1 MDYFWSPNKK
11 LTGGKRRRKKKK
23 KKKKKKKEERDQAKV
38 WIHDLC
44 MDFGKI
50 LSKNLLGYGLLGFYL
65 DINLVPL
72 SRVLLGRHPN
82 SRFKGSLVEKP

>member
-1 MDYFWSPNKK
+1 MKISMDLCNFSMDSSKIWYGTLYRF
-11 LTGGKRRRKKKK
+11 
-23 KKKKKKKEERDQAKV
+23 V

-50 LSKNLLGYGLLGFYL
+50 LSKNLLRYGLLGFSL
-65 DINLVPL
+65 DIKLVPL
-72 SRVLLGRHPN
+72 SRVLLGRHLN

>member
-1 MDYFWSPNKK
+1 
-11 LTGGKRRRKKKK
+11 
-23 KKKKKKKEERDQAKV
+23 
-38 WIHDLC
+38 

-72 SRVLLGRHPN
+72 SRVFGRYPN

>member
-1 MDYFWSPNKK
+1 M
-11 LTGGKRRRKKKK
+11 GRRGRGRRR
-23 KKKKKKKEERDQAKV
+23 RGGRRNQAKV

-65 DINLVPL
+65 DINLVL
-72 SRVLLGRHPN
+72 FSRVLLGIHPN
-82 SRFKGSLVEKP
+82 TRFKGSLVEKP

>member
-1 MDYFWSPNKK
+1 MDYFLSPNKK

-23 KKKKKKKEERDQAKV
+23 KKEGRDQAKV

-82 SRFKGSLVEKP
+82 SRFKGSLVEKS

>member
-23 KKKKKKKEERDQAKV
+23 TKKKKEGRDQAKV

-72 SRVLLGRHPN
+72 SRVLLERHPN

>member
-1 MDYFWSPNKK
+1 MG
-11 LTGGKRRRKKKK
+11 LQRERTGREGEKRRGEEEEEEEEEKKK
-23 KKKKKKKEERDQAKV
+23 RSQDR
-38 WIHDLC
+38 IHDLC
-44 MDFGKI
+44 IDFGKI